1 LDIDIKVI
9 FCKEFLFGTSLTSAD
24 IGSVVFTPHLAEL
37 STTAVVVRAVVFVGV
52 VVVVAFVVVVGAV
65 VAVAFVVVFA
75 VVVVV
80 AFVVVVGISVVA
92 VSFVVVVGAV
102 VVDAFVVVFVSQAV
116 LAGQS
121 QERRAALKM
130 RPAGQGR
137 RYATPAAHW

>member
-1 LDIDIKVI
+1 LDIDRKVI
-9 FCKEFLFGTSLTSAD
+9 FCKEFLFGTFLTSAD
-24 IGSVVFTPHLAEL
+24 IGSVVFTPHLVEL

-65 VAVAFVVVFA
+65 VAVAFVVVFG

-80 AFVVVVGISVVA
+80 A
-92 VSFVVVVGAV
+92 FVVVVGAV

-137 RYATPAAHW
+137 R